1 MSPDDQVTNKP
12 SASKSNEN
20 DNASKPH
27 SDINTHTGLIAWFAR
42 NSVAANLLMIFILVG
57 GGLTISSINKQM
69 FPQVKINWISY
80 TAPYPGAA
88 PQEVEEGITIK
99 IEEALETVQGLKRV
113 ITYSNRNFSN
123 GWFEVDLDYDPQL
136 VLEEVKSAID
146 SISSFP
152 DGMERIKIEREKFRQ
167 EVMYISLYGDLTHVE
182 LKELGR
188 KVHDEVQQLPLIN
201 ISELYSGLSYEISIE
216 VSKDK
221 LREYNL
227 NFNDVANAVRGY
239 SRNMSAGQ
247 IRAENGYINL
257 RVENQAYRGYQ
268 FEQIPVV
275 TLADGTRVLLGELA
289 TVIDGFEEGL
299 QYSKFNGKNSITIFI
314 GAADNQSITDV
325 ADIVNKFVE
334 ETSAQ
339 LPQGVKLETWV
350 DMTYYLEGRLT
361 MMMDNMKS
369 GAVLVFIMLA
379 LFLRV
384 RLAFW
389 VMMGLPVCFLGTLLV
404 MPMEFVNVTINITSL
419 FAFIL
424 VLGIVVDDAI
434 VMGESAHEEIERHG
448 HSTDNVIRGV
458 KRVAMPATF
467 GVLTTIA
474 VFIPFVLGDGP
485 ESAFGKSIGFVV
497 IFCLIFSLIE
507 SKLILPAH
515 LVNMKIKEFNPKNP
529 LDRARAWIDKSLQRF
544 IENVYR
550 PYLQVF
556 LHYRYAVLMFFI
568 SVMLISAGLF
578 GGGIVRFVGQP
589 KIPHDFPRITVEM
602 NVDASEKSTLNTL
615 LNIQA
620 VINQVDT
627 EIIAEQGKTEQGREV
642 QGQSMISDMQVEI
655 RSRTEGQIMVK
666 LVDPELRVM
675 DTFAL
680 ADRWRKAIP
689 NYPGVKSLTI
699 SDNLF
704 GGGRDD
710 GDIAFRLESQND
722 AQLLLAAKELKAKL
736 NTLKGVGDVNDS
748 RQTSAKE
755 VQFELKPLA
764 YSMGLTLADIASQV
778 GYSFYG
784 LEAQRILRDSE
795 EIKVM
800 VRYPLA
806 ERSSVGHVDDVMI
819 QAPNGAELPLSELAE
834 IILTDG
840 VTRIR
845 RENGNRTINVWAS
858 VDADQ
863 VEPFEVTKEIRDNFV
878 PQLLRKYPLVKSEV
892 TGRIQEEMESASEQF
907 RDFIISLMVIF
918 SLLAIPLKSYSQ
930 AAMIMIVIPFGVI
943 GSVLGHLL
951 LGMDL
956 NTFSI
961 FGILAAAGVVV
972 NDSLVMVDYVNN
984 ARKRGE
990 SLKYAVVH
998 AGTKRFRAIML
1009 TSITTFVG
1017 LVPIVFFET
1026 SMQALIVIPMA
1037 VSLSFGVLFA
1047 TVVTLVLIPSL
1058 YMIIEDI
1065 KTLFSRHK
1073 KQRHQADKINTT
1085 RLPTSQ

>member
-1 MSPDDQVTNKP
+1 MSSHDNITNEKND
-12 SASKSNEN
+12 NEN
-20 DNASKPH
+20 LNRPH
-27 SDINTHTGLIAWFAR
+27 AHIDTHTGLIAWFAR
-42 NSVAANLLMIFILVG
+42 NSVAANLLMIIILVG
-57 GGLTISSINKQM
+57 GFLTINTINKQM
-69 FPQVKINWISY
+69 FPQVKINWISFA
-80 TAPYPGAA
+80 APYPGAA

-113 ITYSNRNFSN
+113 ITYSNRNYSN
-123 GWFEVDLDYDPQL
+123 GWFEVDLDYDPQI

-152 DGMERIKIEREKFRQ
+152 DGMERIKVEREKFRQ
-167 EVMYISLYGDLTHVE
+167 EVMYISLYGDLTNGE

-188 KVHDEVQQLPLIN
+188 KVHDEVQQLPFVN
-201 ISELYSGLSYEISIE
+201 ISDLFSGLSYEISIE

-221 LREYNL
+221 LREYDL
-227 NFNDVANAVRGY
+227 NFSDVANAVRGH

-257 RVENQAYRGYQ
+257 RVENQAYRGYE
-268 FEQIPVV
+268 FEQIPVL
-275 TLADGTRVLLGELA
+275 TLEDGTKVLLGDIA
-289 TVIDGFEEGL
+289 TIIDGFEEGL
-299 QYSKFNGKNSITIFI
+299 QYSKFNGENSVTIFI

-325 ADIVNKFVE
+325 ATVVNKFVE
-334 ETSAQ
+334 EKSAT

-350 DMTYYLEGRLT
+350 DMTYYLEGRLA

-434 VMGESAHEEIERHG
+434 VMGESAHEEIEQHG
-448 HSTDNVIRGV
+448 HTTDNVIRGV

-474 VFIPFVLGDGP
+474 VFIPFVIGDGP

-515 LVNMKIKEFNPKNP
+515 LVKMKVKEFNPKNP
-529 LDRARAWIDKSLQRF
+529 LDRTRAWIDQSLKGF
-544 IENVYR
+544 IENSYR
-550 PYLQVF
+550 PSLAIF
-556 LHYRYAVLMFFI
+556 LKYRYAVLMFFI
-568 SVMLISAGLF
+568 SIMLISAGLF
-578 GGGIVRFVGQP
+578 GGGLVRYVGQP
-589 KIPHDFPRITVEM
+589 KIPHDFPRISVEM
-602 NVDASEKSTLNTL
+602 NVDASEKATLSTL

-620 VINQVDT
+620 VINGIDKKT
-627 EIIAEQGKTEQGREV
+627 ETEQG
-642 QGQSMISDMQVEI
+642 QAMISDMQVDL
-655 RSRTEGQIMVK
+655 RSRTSGQIMVK

-680 ADRWRKAIP
+680 ADKWRNAIP

-722 AQLLLAAKELKAKL
+722 EQLLLAARELKAKL

-800 VRYPLA
+800 VRYPQN

-819 QAPNGAELPLSELAE
+819 KAPNGAELPLSELAE
-834 IILTDG
+834 IMLTEG

-858 VDADQ
+858 VDAEQ
-863 VEPFEVTKEIRDNFV
+863 VEPFEVTKDIRDNFV

-892 TGRIQEEMESASEQF
+892 SGRIQEEMESAGEQLRNF
-907 RDFIISLMVIF
+907 MISLMVIF

-930 AAMIMIVIPFGVI
+930 AVMIMVVIPFGVI
-943 GSVLGHLL
+943 GSVMGHLI

-956 NTFSI
+956 NMFSV

-972 NDSLVMVDYVNN
+972 NDSLVMVDYVNS

-990 SLKYAVVH
+990 SLKDAVMH

-1047 TVVTLVLIPSL
+1047 TIVTLVLIPSL
-1058 YMIIEDI
+1058 YIIVEDI
-1065 KTLFSRHK
+1065 KRLISRIIEGIKRFFSGN
-1073 KQRHQADKINTT
+1073 KQTELAAKIATT
-1085 RLPTSQ
+1085 KES

>member
-1 MSPDDQVTNKP
+1 MDDTNK
-12 SASKSNEN
+12 
-20 DNASKPH
+20 
-27 SDINTHTGLIAWFAR
+27 GLIAWFAR

-57 GGLTISSINKQM
+57 GFLTISTINKQM
-69 FPQVKINWISY
+69 FPQVQINWISY
-80 TAPYPGAA
+80 AAPYPGAA

-113 ITYSNRNFSN
+113 ITYSNRNYSN
-123 GWFEVDLDYDPQL
+123 GWFEVDLDYDPQV

-146 SISSFP
+146 SIPSFP
-152 DGMERIKIEREKFRQ
+152 DGMERIKVEREKFRQ
-167 EVMYISLYGDLTHVE
+167 EVMYISLYGDLTNGE

-188 KVHDEVQQLPLIN
+188 KLHDEIQQLPFVN
-201 ISELYSGLSYEISIE
+201 ISELFSGLDYEISIE

-227 NFNDVANAVRGY
+227 DFRAVAQAVRDH

-257 RVENQAYRGYQ
+257 RVENQAYRGHE

-275 TLADGTRVLLGELA
+275 TLADGTKVLLGEIA
-289 TVIDGFEEGL
+289 TVNDGFEEGL
-299 QYSKFNGKNSITIFI
+299 QYSKFNGKNSVTLFI

-325 ADIVNKFVE
+325 AEVVNEYVE
-334 ETSAQ
+334 EKADL
-339 LPQGVKLETWV
+339 LPPGVKLETWV

-434 VMGESAHEEIERHG
+434 VMGESAHEEIEQHG
-448 HSTDNVIRGV
+448 HSAENVIRGV

-515 LVNMKIKEFNPKNP
+515 LVKMKVKEFNPKNP
-529 LDRARAWIDKSLQRF
+529 LDRLRRGIDEKLKTF
-544 IENVYR
+544 IENTYR
-550 PYLQVF
+550 PKLAVCIE
-556 LHYRYAVLMFFI
+556 YRYAVLMFFI

-578 GGGIVRFVGQP
+578 GGGMVRYVGQP
-589 KIPHDFPRITVEM
+589 KIPHDFPRVTIEM
-602 NVDASEKSTLNTL
+602 NVDAADKQTLATVL
-615 LNIQA
+615 KVSNILYE
-620 VINQVDT
+620 VDKKI
-627 EIIAEQGKTEQGREV
+627 EAEYGQKMIADMDVSLRGRTR
-642 QGQSMISDMQVEI
+642 GNI
-655 RSRTEGQIMVK
+655 TVK
-666 LVDPELRVM
+666 LVDPEIRVM
-675 DTFAL
+675 DTFEL
-680 ADRWRKAIP
+680 ADLWRKAIP
-689 NYPGVKSLTI
+689 SLPGVKSFNI

-710 GDIAFRLESQND
+710 GDIAFRLESKDD
-722 AQLLLAAKELKAKL
+722 AQLLAAAKDLKAKL
-736 NTLKGVGDVNDS
+736 NTLKGIGDVNDS

-764 YSMGLTLADIASQV
+764 YSMGLTLAEIASQV

-784 LEAQRILRDSE
+784 LEAQRILRDTE
-795 EIKVM
+795 EVKVM
-800 VRYPLA
+800 VRYPL
-806 ERSSVGHVDDVMI
+806 EQRSSVGHVDDVMI
-819 QAPNGAELPLSELAE
+819 KAPNGAELPLSELAE
-834 IILTDG
+834 IKLTEG

-858 VDADQ
+858 VDAEQ
-863 VEPFEVTKEIRDNFV
+863 VEPFEVTKDIRDNYV

-892 TGRIQEEMESASEQF
+892 SGRIQEEMEGAGKQF
-907 RDFIISLMVIF
+907 RNFMISLMVIF
-918 SLLAIPLKSYSQ
+918 SLLAIPLKSYAQ
-930 AAMIMIVIPFGVI
+930 ATMIMIVIPFGVI
-943 GSVLGHLL
+943 GAVLGHLM

-956 NTFSI
+956 NMFSV

-972 NDSLVMVDYVNN
+972 NDSLVMVDYVNK
-984 ARKRGE
+984 ARQSGE
-990 SLKYAVVH
+990 KLKDAVMH

-1009 TSITTFVG
+1009 TSITTFIG
-1017 LVPIVFFET
+1017 LVPIIFFET

-1037 VSLSFGVLFA
+1037 VSLAFGVLFA
-1047 TVVTLVLIPSL
+1047 TLVTLVLIPSL
-1058 YMIIEDI
+1058 YIIIEDL
-1065 KTLFSRHK
+1065 KSLA
-1073 KQRHQADKINTT
+1073 QRKNKVENSAVEQEVI
-1085 RLPTSQ
+1085 SS

>member
-1 MSPDDQVTNKP
+1 MTTDTAKKKPEIDHTIDTN
-12 SASKSNEN
+12 
-20 DNASKPH
+20 
-27 SDINTHTGLIAWFAR
+27 IGIIAWFAR

-57 GGLTISSINKQM
+57 GFFTISTINKQM

-80 TAPYPGAA
+80 AAPYPGSA

-113 ITYSNRNFSN
+113 ITYSNRGYSN
-123 GWFEVDLDYDPQL
+123 GWFEVELDYDPQV

-152 DGMERIKIEREKFRQ
+152 EGMERIKVEREKFRQ
-167 EVMYISLYGDLTHVE
+167 EVMYISLYGDLTNGE

-188 KVHDEVQQLPLIN
+188 KVHNEIQQLPFIN
-201 ISELYSGLSYEISIE
+201 ISELFTGLDYEISIE

-221 LREYNL
+221 LREYGL
-227 NFNDVANAVRGY
+227 SFRDIANSVRNY

-257 RVENQAYRGYQ
+257 RVENQAYRGHE

-275 TLADGTRVLLGELA
+275 TLEDGTKIVLGEVA
-289 TVIDGFEEGL
+289 TIIDGFEEGL
-299 QYSKFNGKNSITIFI
+299 QYSKFNGKNSVTLFI
-314 GAADNQSITDV
+314 GAADNQSITDIAEV
-325 ADIVNKFVE
+325 VKKYVDDKASV
-334 ETSAQ
+334 
-339 LPQGVKLETWV
+339 LPPGVKLETWV
-350 DMTYYLEGRLT
+350 DMTYYLEGRLN
-361 MMMDNMKS
+361 MMVDNMKS
-369 GAVLVFIMLA
+369 GAVLVFLMLA

-404 MPMEFVNVTINITSL
+404 MPMEFVGVTINVISL

-434 VMGESAHEEIERHG
+434 VMGESAHDEIEEHG
-448 HSTDNVIRGV
+448 HSTENVIRGV

-474 VFIPFVLGDGP
+474 VFLPFLFGEGP
-485 ESAFGKSIGFVV
+485 SSAFGKAIGSVV
-497 IFCLIFSLIE
+497 ILCLIFSLIE

-515 LVNMKIKEFNPKNP
+515 LVKMKMKAFNPKNP
-529 LDRARAWIDKSLQRF
+529 IDRLRLWVDTKLKHF
-544 IENVYR
+544 IETVYR
-550 PYLQVF
+550 PSLALF
-556 LHYRYAVLMFFI
+556 INYRYAVLMFFI
-568 SVMLISAGLF
+568 SLMLISAGLF
-578 GGGIVRFVGQP
+578 SGGFVRFVGQP

-602 NVDASEKSTLNTL
+602 NVDASEKATLETL
-615 LNIQA
+615 LNIQG
-620 VINQVDT
+620 VINRVDKDV
-627 EIIAEQGKTEQGREV
+627 EAKYGN
-642 QGQSMISDMQVEI
+642 SMISDMQVDL
-655 RSRTEGQIMVK
+655 RSRTSGQLMVK
-666 LVDPELRVM
+666 LVIPELRPI

-680 ADRWRKAIP
+680 ADLWRAAIP

-699 SDNLF
+699 GDNLF

-710 GDIAFRLESQND
+710 GDIAFRLESKND
-722 AQLLLAAKELKAKL
+722 AELLAASKELKTKL
-736 NTLKGVGDVNDS
+736 NSLKGIGDVNDS

-764 YSMGLTLADIASQV
+764 NSLGLTLAEIASQV
-778 GYSFYG
+778 SYSFYG

-795 EIKVM
+795 EVKVM
-800 VRYPLA
+800 VRYPHA
-806 ERSSVGHVDDVMI
+806 QRSSVGHVDDVLI
-819 QAPNGAELPLSELAE
+819 QAPNGAELPLSELAT
-834 IILTDG
+834 ITLHDG

-858 VDADQ
+858 VDAEQ
-863 VEPFEVTKEIRDNFV
+863 VEPFKVANDIRDNFI
-878 PQLLRKYPLVKSEV
+878 PKLLIKYPQVKSEV
-892 TGRIQEEMESASEQF
+892 SGSIQEEMDSADDQK
-907 RDFIISLMVIF
+907 RDFAISALIIF

-930 AAMIMIVIPFGVI
+930 ATMIMVVIPFGVI
-943 GSVLGHLL
+943 GAVLGHFI

-956 NTFSI
+956 SALSVM
-961 FGILAAAGVVV
+961 GILAASGVVV

-990 SLKYAVVH
+990 RLKDAVMH

-1009 TSITTFVG
+1009 TSITTFIG
-1017 LVPIVFFET
+1017 LVPIIFFEV
-1026 SMQALIVIPMA
+1026 SAQAKIVIPMA
-1037 VSLSFGVLFA
+1037 VSLAFGVLFA
-1047 TVVTLVLIPSL
+1047 TIVTLVLIPCL
-1058 YMIIEDI
+1058 YLIIEDI
-1065 KTLFSRHK
+1065 KSLFKRK
-1073 KQRHQADKINTT
+1073 KQAAKPDAQTLDGLKTGT
-1085 RLPTSQ
+1085 L

>member
-1 MSPDDQVTNKP
+1 MTDSKAIKKPEIDHSIDTN
-12 SASKSNEN
+12 
-20 DNASKPH
+20 
-27 SDINTHTGLIAWFAR
+27 TGIIAWFAR
-42 NSVAANLLMIFILVG
+42 NAIAANLLMAFILIG
-57 GGLTISSINKQM
+57 GFLTIQTINKQM

-80 TAPYPGAA
+80 SAIYPGAA

-99 IEEALETVQGLKRV
+99 VEEALETVQGLKRV
-113 ITYSNRNFSN
+113 ITYSNRGYSN
-123 GWFEVDLDYDPQL
+123 GWFEVELDYDPQV

-146 SISSFP
+146 SIPSFP
-152 DGMERIKIEREKFRQ
+152 DGMERIKVEREKFRQ
-167 EVMYISLYGDLTHVE
+167 EVMYISLYGDLSNGE

-188 KVHDEVQQLPLIN
+188 KVHDEVQQLPYVN
-201 ISELYSGLSYEISIE
+201 ISDLFSGLGYEISIE

-227 NFNDVANAVRGY
+227 SFNDIAQAVRSY

-257 RVENQAYRGYQ
+257 RVENQAYRGHE

-275 TLADGTRVLLGELA
+275 TLQDGTKVLLGELA
-289 TVIDGFEEGL
+289 TVNDGFEEGL

-314 GAADNQSITDV
+314 GAADNQSITDIAEVVKKYV
-325 ADIVNKFVE
+325 AEKSDR
-334 ETSAQ
+334 

-350 DMTYYLEGRLT
+350 DMTYYLEGRLN
-361 MMMDNMKS
+361 MMIDNMQS
-369 GAVLVFIMLA
+369 GAVLVFLMLA

-404 MPMEFVNVTINITSL
+404 MPMEFVGVTINVISL

-434 VMGESAHEEIERHG
+434 VMGESAHDEIEEHG
-448 HSTDNVIRGV
+448 HSTENVIRGI

-474 VFIPFVLGDGP
+474 VFLPFLFGEGP
-485 ESAFGKSIGFVV
+485 SSAFGKAIGSVV
-497 IFCLIFSLIE
+497 VLCLIFSLIE

-515 LVNMKIKEFNPKNP
+515 LVKMKIKEFNPKNP
-529 LDRARAWIDKSLQRF
+529 IDRIRLVVDTQLKRF

-550 PYLQVF
+550 PMLAMCVE
-556 LHYRYAVLMFFI
+556 YRYAVLMFFI
-568 SVMLISAGLF
+568 SLMLLSAGLF
-578 GGGIVRFVGQP
+578 NGGFVRFIGQP
-589 KIPHDFPRITVEM
+589 KIPHDFPRISVEM
-602 NVDASEKSTLNTL
+602 NVDASERATLDTL
-615 LNIQA
+615 LNIEN
-620 VINQVDT
+620 VIYKVDK
-627 EIIAEQGKTEQGREV
+627 EIEAKYGS
-642 QGQSMISDMQVEI
+642 SMISDMQVDL
-655 RSRTEGQIMVK
+655 RSRTNGQVMVK
-666 LVDPELRVM
+666 LVIPKLRAIN
-675 DTFAL
+675 TFEL
-680 ADRWRKAIP
+680 ADMWREAIP

-722 AQLLLAAKELKAKL
+722 KELLGAAKELKEKL
-736 NTLKGVGDVNDS
+736 NSLKGVGDVNDS

-764 YSMGLTLADIASQV
+764 YSMGLSLADIASQV
-778 GYSFYG
+778 SASFYG

-800 VRYPLA
+800 VRYPL
-806 ERSSVGHVDDVMI
+806 EQRSSVGHVDNVLI

-834 IILTDG
+834 ISMHDG

-858 VDADQ
+858 VDAEQ
-863 VEPFEVTKEIRDNFV
+863 VEPFKVAQDVRDNFI
-878 PQLLRKYPLVKSEV
+878 PKLLRKYPQVKSEV
-892 TGRIQEEMESASEQF
+892 SGRIQEEMDSANDQL

-930 AAMIMIVIPFGVI
+930 AVMIMVVIPFGVI
-943 GSVLGHLL
+943 GAVFGHFI

-956 NTFSI
+956 SALSVM
-961 FGILAAAGVVV
+961 GILAASGVVV

-990 SLKYAVVH
+990 RLKDAVMH

-1009 TSITTFVG
+1009 TSLTTFIG
-1017 LVPIVFFET
+1017 LVPIIFFET
-1026 SMQALIVIPMA
+1026 SAQAQIVIPMA

-1047 TVVTLVLIPSL
+1047 TIVTLVLIPCL
-1058 YMIIEDI
+1058 YIIIEDMRGLLSR
-1065 KTLFSRHK
+1065 KKKAKQAATSTLK
-1073 KQRHQADKINTT
+1073 DGVKDVTA
-1085 RLPTSQ
+1085 